1 MLDVVESGLNGL
13 RMTPCPGCSQR
24 ALAAPR
30 EPLSPCAVTCNG
42 CGRTWDALADVRVV
56 RDPQRLV
63 GNCCS
68 GFRRHELHWRQD
80 GDEQVLA
87 FETWAQDHVVLRPG
101 DEVSLLFEP
110 GVLARARKRRR
121 PMPLM
126 VANHTM
132 RRVWALVGSAP
143 VATLR

>member
-1 MLDVVESGLNGL
+1 MALAIKGQLSRCLRRNGL
-13 RMTPCPGCSQR
+13 
-24 ALAAPR
+24 
-30 EPLSPCAVTCNG
+30 
-42 CGRTWDALADVRVV
+42 
-56 RDPQRLV
+56 
-63 GNCCS
+63 
-68 GFRRHELHWRQD
+68 
-80 GDEQVLA
+80 
-87 FETWAQDHVVLRPG
+87 AQIG
-101 DEVSLLFEP
+101 AGLLFEP